1 MNFRL
6 VKQLKNVSAV
16 ASIKNGRVFYISKR
30 WNFEVVKLDGDLT
43 PEFICSN
50 AVNATTYEDY
60 INITT
65 RPQDG
70 QVNELKI
77 YDTVSNEIV
86 GSAKDINSFFTVNK
100 NACEIYYSKKDGD
113 VYGIYCY
120 NWCEERTEFM
130 MQGKFLLFP
139 KYIEPLLITRAESNV
154 WPDYVIAYDV
164 RNRTIVWQYDCR
176 EVGKHYDFM
185 RRQWLDGKVRE
196 MMADARTV
204 LLLVVTKVIC
214 LDTFKGTVNWIFE
227 NQKGLDIMV
236 AYLETTGEVLVF
248 DSTQFYILDRLSGQ
262 VLRSSDNLKPE
273 LAKYAIRG
281 ASYSNP
287 VITESHIYVTFCSE
301 RKIAVFDKYNFS
313 IVHVIEINSVDRP
326 AQSDPPIVLDNM
338 VIQLTMDDIL
348 HIYEK
353 V

>member
-1 MNFRL
+1 MNYL
-6 VKQLKNVSAV
+6 LKKQLNQISFVT
-16 ASIKNGRVFYISKR
+16 RVCDDIIYYKSKKGI
-30 WNFEVVKLDGDLT
+30 FESVNLRNDNT
-43 PEFICSN
+43 EPICDN
-50 AVNATTYEDY
+50 AFTATFFENY
-60 INITT
+60 INVTT
-65 RPQDG
+65 RKKDN
-70 QVNELKI
+70 QVDELMV
-77 YDTVSNEIV
+77 YDVQRNKIV
-86 GSAKDINSFFTVNK
+86 GCAKEISSFFSVNK
-100 NACEIYYSKKDGD
+100 SPCEILYSKKEND
-113 VYGIYCY
+113 VFGIYCH
-120 NWCEERTEFM
+120 NWCENKTAFIM
-130 MQGKFLLFP
+130 PGKLLTFP
-139 KYIEPLLITRAESNV
+139 VYIEPLLISKSGTPPFPEYLV
-154 WPDYVIAYDV
+154 AYDLMHH
-164 RNRTIVWQYDCR
+164 TIAWQYDCR

-185 RRQWLDGKVRE
+185 RRQWLQGRVVK
-196 MMADARTV
+196 MTADTRTV
-204 LLLVVTKVIC
+204 LLLVATKVIC